1 LARACIAAG
10 EAAAGVGEMPQAC
23 GRGGDAAVA
32 EFGGEAEL
40 RLVVRPLRARARG
53 CVAAAGEGSWAR
65 GGRRLLRGRRV
76 RARGRAFHG
85 GCCGRA
91 AVSRRRLGARGR
103 ATGVAGVRVR
113 WYERGQSTLPL
124 NG

>member
-65 GGRRLLRGRRV
+65 VERRLLRARGCFAAAVGGAWARDGRCRRARALV
-76 RARGRAFHG
+76 RAG
-85 GCCGRA
+85 
-91 AVSRRRLGARGR
+91 AVYTA
-103 ATGVAGVRVR
+103 
-113 WYERGQSTLPL
+113 P
-124 NG
+124 

>member
-1 LARACIAAG
+1 V
-10 EAAAGVGEMPQAC
+10 EEMPRA
-23 GRGGDAAVA
+23 A

-53 CVAAAGEGSWAR
+53 CVAAAGEGSWAC
-65 GGRRLLRGRRV
+65 GGRRLLRARRV
-76 RARGRAFHG
+76 RARGRALNG

-103 ATGVAGVRVR
+103 TSGVAGVRVRVR
-113 WYERGQSTLPL
+113 WYERGQSTLPP
-124 NG
+124 

>member
-1 LARACIAAG
+1 VEEMLRA
-10 EAAAGVGEMPQAC
+10 
-23 GRGGDAAVA
+23 A

-40 RLVVRPLRARARG
+40 RLVVRPLRARG

-65 GGRRLLRGRRV
+65 DGRRLLRARRV
-76 RARGRAFHG
+76 RARGRALNG

-91 AVSRRRLGARGR
+91 AVSRWRLGARGR
-103 ATGVAGVRVR
+103 ARGVTGVRVRVRVR